1 MNAEPGWSRLWWQDK
16 ERERP
21 PGNLQKLHVGQST
34 RSGRPHPWAL
44 APDANRPSAVLGL
57 ATLHHSPV
65 PVPSLG
71 VPEQFWSMD
80 TSSQG
85 SGFQISLQLRD
96 APGSTPPCQ
105 PSILS
110 SPSATPKGLHPGRE
124 RVSSIWSTL
133 CYRNI
138 SENGQ
143 EPKPQFASMLQT
155 MVRGVL
161 EDGLSSN
168 GIPRSA
174 APGGISNPEKKMSC
188 GTQCPNPQ
196 SLTSGPLTQK
206 QNGLRTMEVKRD
218 AKRMSAKE
226 VTINVTESIRQ
237 VDRNRRMAKNC
248 VN

>member
-1 MNAEPGWSRLWWQDK
+1 MPQAPHHPANLPFFPLHQPHPRGFILADIEREERQRHRQRSRLHAGSLMRDSIPGLQDHA
-16 ERERP
+16 
-21 PGNLQKLHVGQST
+21 LGQ
-34 RSGRPHPWAL
+34 
-44 APDANRPSAVLGL
+44 
-57 ATLHHSPV
+57 
-65 PVPSLG
+65 
-71 VPEQFWSMD
+71 
-80 TSSQG
+80 
-85 SGFQISLQLRD
+85 
-96 APGSTPPCQ
+96 
-105 PSILS
+105 
-110 SPSATPKGLHPGRE
+110 RE

-206 QNGLRTMEVKRD
+206 QNGLRTMEAKRD

>member
-138 SENGQ
+138 FENGQ

-155 MVRGVL
+155 MVRDFIYSFMRDREKQRHRRREKQAPCG
-161 EDGLSSN
+161 EPGTGLHPR
-168 GIPRSA
+168 IPRIM
-174 APGGISNPEKKMSC
+174 P
-188 GTQCPNPQ
+188 
-196 SLTSGPLTQK
+196 
-206 QNGLRTMEVKRD
+206 
-218 AKRMSAKE
+218 
-226 VTINVTESIRQ
+226 
-237 VDRNRRMAKNC
+237 
-248 VN
+248 